1 MLCSCEIQGT
11 QHMISI
17 QKLRFSSRPR
27 TEVRTLKCSP
37 GAEAKS
43 TTLLHLS
50 VIFIICFGFQFR
62 VILPFPRMQVSQVH
76 TLNQGNPSLLATQW
90 MEIGVL
96 TTTNVHTLS
105 ETTLLGGE

>member
-62 VILPFPRMQVSQVH
+62 VILPFLSPQVSQVH
-76 TLNQGNPSLLATQW
+76 TVIRYPTLPVMQW

-96 TTTNVHTLS
+96 TSANVHTLT